1 MCGGGL
7 VATATMAEVGFF
19 AEFMAWVKR
28 MPVWSFPPKLP
39 IRTFVGGAKFE
50 SVLGLEHLATIYY
63 DRKAIENLKANMPIW
78 AAMEPRKLPAETN
91 NKSIQMLRYALNP
104 AEID

>member
-1 MCGGGL
+1 
-7 VATATMAEVGFF
+7 
-19 AEFMAWVKR
+19 MAWVKR
-28 MPVWSFPPKLP
+28 MPVWSFPAKTP
-39 IRTFVGGAKFE
+39 IRTLVGGAEFITY
-50 SVLGLEHLATIYY
+50 SVGNLSLERLAKIYY